1 MVKRFVT
8 IAVGCALMLQGCA
21 SSESATF
28 SKHGVSAAIVQRD
41 AEQCWQQAQRKG
53 VPEEVANEKI
63 GGAFAV
69 AGLVGV
75 MANRSANQDA
85 YTGRL
90 RDECMAKRGYKPGA
104 S

>member
-1 MVKRFVT
+1 MVKGSVA
-8 IAVGCALMLQGCA
+8 IGVGCLLVLQGCS

-28 SKHGVSAAIVQRD
+28 TKPGVSAAVAQRD
-41 AEQCWQQAQRKG
+41 ADQCWRQAQSKG

-63 GGAFAV
+63 GGAYAV
-69 AGLVGV
+69 GGLVGV
-75 MANRSANQDA
+75 MANRAANQDA

-90 RDECMAKRGYKPGA
+90 RDECMAKRGYKPNG

>member
-1 MVKRFVT
+1 MKRLVA
-8 IAVGCALMLQGCA
+8 IPVGCVLLLQGCA
-21 SSESATF
+21 SSESASF
-28 SKHGVSAAIVQRD
+28 SKQGVSAPVVRRD
-41 AEQCWQQAQRKG
+41 AEQCWREAQSKG
-53 VPEEVANEKI
+53 VPEEAANEKI

-90 RDECMAKRGYKPGA
+90 RDECMAKRGYKPSA

>member
-1 MVKRFVT
+1 MKKLLA
-8 IAVGCALMLQGCA
+8 IAVGCVLVLQGCA
-21 SSESATF
+21 SSESAAF
-28 SKHGVSAAIVQRD
+28 SKHGVSPAVAQRD
-41 AEQCWQQAQRKG
+41 AEQCRRDARRKG
-53 VPEEVANEKI
+53 VPEEAANEKI

-69 AGLVGV
+69 GGLVGV

-90 RDECMAKRGYKPGA
+90 RDECMARRGYKPNA